1 MAVICKQ
8 LENLGTSQS
17 LESALAA
24 LTRLDREFDRVKI
37 EIEHESVIPRV
48 LPGPECCEKWMNSS
62 SDAEK

>member
-37 EIEHESVIPRV
+37 EIEHESVIPR
-48 LPGPECCEKWMNSS
+48 LLSGMLREMDEQQFGC
-62 SDAEK
+62 